1 MPPIQTSGHGSTLT
15 INLEPSPNTPN
26 QSNTI
31 GEGTSSQSNIIG
43 ETECSNTRRPRTLI
57 TISPTGLEP
66 LYECSEFITK
76 SLKNELDPNGFNWK
90 NISNELKKFYFG
102 EFKKAFYWDSSI
114 DSAVQTQWERRAAKR
129 YSDFVSKLKANM
141 VQPDTIPN
149 NVWESW
155 LRLRKDPKCVEK
167 SEINAKTFCGGS
179 KIATGTHTY
188 GFISVGEHP
197 KRLISVFITFSS
209 H

>member
-1 MPPIQTSGHGSTLT
+1 MPTIPIPTINPQQGGTSSSGGPDHINQVQTLGPSSTPPIQTSGHGSTPT

-43 ETECSNTRRPRTLI
+43 EIECSSTRRPRPLL

-66 LYECSEFITK
+66 SFECSEFITK
-76 SLKNELDPNGFNWK
+76 SFKNELDPNGFNWK
-90 NISNELKKFYFG
+90 SISNELKKIYFG

-114 DSAVQTQWERRAAKR
+114 DSAVRIQWERRAAKR

-149 NVWESW
+149 NV
-155 LRLRKDPKCVEK
+155 
-167 SEINAKTFCGGS
+167 
-179 KIATGTHTY
+179 
-188 GFISVGEHP
+188 
-197 KRLISVFITFSS
+197 
-209 H
+209 